1 MNSHNVFFQKANN
14 KKNALMS
21 SFDIIINSTNPSD
34 EELKKRTFNYLEWI
48 EKKNN
53 LFCNE
58 KNPVHKNFSKIKR
71 GSVAWIDFGF
81 NIGNEFGG
89 RHPAIILR
97 KTPSSVFVL
106 PLSSQPPNNFET
118 IVEIDKVYGFK
129 NMKRWTN
136 VLRLQSVSEKRIDYS
151 SSIGNIKGPVLDQIN
166 EMLKESYVF

>member
-1 MNSHNVFFQKANN
+1 M
-14 KKNALMS
+14 
-21 SFDIIINSTNPSD
+21 
-34 EELKKRTFNYLEWI
+34 
-48 EKKNN
+48 
-53 LFCNE
+53 
-58 KNPVHKNFSKIKR
+58 
-71 GSVAWIDFGF
+71 
-81 NIGNEFGG
+81 
-89 RHPAIILR
+89 R